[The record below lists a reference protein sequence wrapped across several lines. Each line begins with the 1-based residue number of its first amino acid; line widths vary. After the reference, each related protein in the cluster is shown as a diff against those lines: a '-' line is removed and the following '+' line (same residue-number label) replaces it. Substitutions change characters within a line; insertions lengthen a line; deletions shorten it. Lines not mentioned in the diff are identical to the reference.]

1 MGKRSILLIVGGA
14 AQGKRKFAAKLWNS
28 RLESEEKE
36 RRLDPEQMADG
47 GLCSW
52 EEFQQADAVF
62 GLQEMIRRILEA
74 GEMPGEDSGTEIA
87 RRIIDEGKQYI
98 PISDEVGCG
107 IVPMDAFDREY
118 REAVGRACCCL
129 GEEAEEVWRVTAGIG
144 QRIKP

>member
-74 GEMPGEDSGTEIA
+74 GEMTGEDSGTEM
-87 RRIIDEGKQYI
+87 
-98 PISDEVGCG
+98 GCG